1 MTFFDLSPRER
12 RALEDLTI
20 RTDEAKSLR
29 RAQTL
34 LWLDDGDSVEEVA
47 ERLLVSRQAVYK
59 WISHFQTRD
68 GLPIVDRVAEGQHTG
83 RPRTV
88 QGVIDPLIDAIIDSD
103 PRDLSYRATVWTA
116 PLLKQYLLDT
126 HSLDVSRPSVSLALD
141 RLRIRWKRPRYSL
154 SRRPAT
160 WRQAKGG
167 SNVAWQTASARSS

>member
-1 MTFFDLSPRER
+1 MTLFDLSSRER
-12 RALEDLTI
+12 RALENLTI

-59 WISHFQTRD
+59 WISHFQARD
-68 GLPIVDRVAEGQHTG
+68 GLPIAARVAEGQHPG

-88 QGVIDPLIDAIIDSD
+88 HGVIDPLLDAIIDSD
-103 PRDLSYRATVWTA
+103 PRDLGYRTTVWTA

-126 HSLDVSRPSVSLALD
+126 HGLAVSRPSVSLALG
-141 RLRIRWKRPRYSL
+141 RLRIRWKRPRHSL
-154 SRRPAT
+154 SRRSAT

-167 SNVAWQTASARSS
+167 SSAAWRAVSARSS

>member
-1 MTFFDLSPRER
+1 MTLFDLSPRER

-29 RAQTL
+29 RVQTL

-59 WISHFQTRD
+59 WISHFQARD
-68 GLPIVDRVAEGQHTG
+68 GLPIVDRVAEGQHPG

-88 QGVIDPLIDAIIDSD
+88 SGVIDPLLDAIIDSD
-103 PRDLSYRATVWTA
+103 PRDLGYRTTVWTA

-126 HSLDVSRPSVSLALD
+126 HGLAVSRASVSLALG
-141 RLRIRWKRPRYSL
+141 RLRIRWKRPRHSL
-154 SRRPAT
+154 SRRSAT

-167 SNVAWQTASARSS
+167 SSAACRAVSAQSS